1 MSLRGRLSLL
11 GAVAIVAA
19 ACTTGGGA
27 TTAPSVAPTAAP
39 TTAASAP
46 ASEAASPSEAAS
58 VAPIA
63 GGLLDKVLKA
73 GKLVVST
80 DPNYAPQSA
89 QKPDG
94 TYEGFDIDVAT
105 EIAKRL
111 GVTVDWATPDWAVIT
126 AGDWSGRWDASV
138 GSMTIT
144 TDRQK
149 VLDFSDPYYYTPAQM
164 AASTASGITTLEGL
178 AGKTV
183 CVGEATTYLDWL
195 QGKKLDFGTLSPT
208 TTPPAGVKATPRRPM
223 PTARSCGASGRND
236 FEGFL
241 SSSTTVDGRDQGR
254 AAADQG
260 RRPGLRRAARRG
272 RRQERPRSDGL
283 RRRGHPD
290 RPGHAR
296 RRHAVGHVHQ
306 VVRPRPDQGADAVGF
321 APTLSLDGGADRRP
335 HRSFREG

>member
-1 MSLRGRLSLL
+1 MSLRGHLSLL

-27 TTAPSVAPTAAP
+27 SSAPSTAPTAAP
-39 TTAASAP
+39 TAAASEAASAP
-46 ASEAASPSEAAS
+46 ASEAASPSAAAS

-73 GKLVVST
+73 KKLVVST
-80 DPNYAPQSA
+80 DPNYAPQSFL
-89 QKPDG
+89 KSDG
-94 TYEGFDIDVAT
+94 TFEGFDIDVAT

-111 GVTVDWATPDWAVIT
+111 GVTVDWATPDWALIT
-126 AGDWSGRWDASV
+126 AGGWSGRWDASV

-164 AASTASGITTLEGL
+164 TASTASGITTLAGL

-195 QGKKLDFGTLSPT
+195 QGKKLDFGTMSPT
-208 TTPPAGVKATPRRPM
+208 TTPPAGVKVVTQKTDAQCPQLW
-223 PTARSCGASGRND
+223 GAGRND

-241 SSSTTVDGRDQGR
+241 SSSTTVEGAIKAGLPLVKVGDPVYAEPLAVAVDKAGPDPTDFIAAVTQIVKDMHADGTLT
-254 AAADQG
+254 AMSTKWF
-260 RRPGLRRAARRG
+260 GLDLT
-272 RRQERPRSDGL
+272 QP
-283 RRRGHPD
+283 
-290 RPGHAR
+290 
-296 RRHAVGHVHQ
+296 
-306 VVRPRPDQGADAVGF
+306 
-321 APTLSLDGGADRRP
+321 PTQ
-335 HRSFREG
+335 